1 MYVSTGQP
9 IIRNGLF
16 FFFFLLLER
25 FLLSGS
31 DGTDPS
37 LFLFLLN

>member
-16 FFFFLLLER
+16 SFFLLLER